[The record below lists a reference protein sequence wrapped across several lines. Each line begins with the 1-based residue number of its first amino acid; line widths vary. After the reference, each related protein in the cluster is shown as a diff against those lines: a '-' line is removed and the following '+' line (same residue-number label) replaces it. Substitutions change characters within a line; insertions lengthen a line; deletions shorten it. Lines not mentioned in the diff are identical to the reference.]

1 MQRRRLQD
9 ERREGLF
16 DRLGMLGATHEAKD
30 LEHLDTGVTIVQ
42 PIAGIAFWRDD
53 VVVKPER
60 DDPLRR
66 SARRRTA

>member
-1 MQRRRLQD
+1 
-9 ERREGLF
+9 
-16 DRLGMLGATHEAKD
+16 MLGATHEAKD